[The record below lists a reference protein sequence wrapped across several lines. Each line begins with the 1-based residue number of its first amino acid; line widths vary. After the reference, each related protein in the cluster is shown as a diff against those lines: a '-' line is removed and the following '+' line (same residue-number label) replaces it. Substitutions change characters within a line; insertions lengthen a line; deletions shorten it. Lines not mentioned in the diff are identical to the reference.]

1 MRLLFLVLLIIPSI
15 FGGCAKE
22 QHIDKGD
29 DLLLKLGQTVA
40 SMSKQMAEQD
50 PAYLPMAI
58 KADLL
63 VPELKEHAAEPVGTD
78 VVNTAMQVVTTGLD
92 AYAGGGLVATVLALG
107 GMAYKS
113 YRASKM
119 TDLVK
124 QVADEEPV
132 VADATLKR
140 AKIRV

>member
-1 MRLLFLVLLIIPSI
+1 MRIQLLLLLCVLSL

-22 QHIDKGD
+22 QHVDKGD

-63 VPELKEHAAEPVGTD
+63 VPELKAHAAEPVGPD
-78 VVNTAMQVVTTGLD
+78 IANTAMQIATTGLD